1 MNNQNDNNQQNNK
14 GRPPRY
20 LTIERF
26 ERFLNNDF
34 FHLKCQVGTNKKL
47 LWIII
52 AGLIAAAVLDRLF
65 H

>member
-1 MNNQNDNNQQNNK
+1 MNNENNQQNNNK
-14 GRPPRY
+14 GRPARY

-34 FHLKCQVGTNKKL
+34 FHLKCQVATNKRL

-52 AGLIAAAVLDRLF
+52 AGLIAAALIDRFF